1 MNSTI
6 ELVFMIASVMMMCI
20 IFISVYGF
28 RKERGVSYL
37 LGVIVCRIIYSSG
50 VIMEKSSYLLMEKL
64 IFRNIH
70 QTALNLMVPFFLL
83 FTLELI
89 GRDKLLRTRWKIM
102 LFAGFA
108 LWSLL
113 MWFNSDL
120 HMIYRSIELYDGH
133 LVTTRTVYSITFSM
147 ICYSIVAICFYF
159 LVQYIRNIRNDLRKP
174 VLWVL
179 LLASFSFVFEIV
191 KFAIPEW
198 LPWLLPLTVY
208 CGFIGMVMLA
218 IIMRYKF
225 FSIVPFARTIVL
237 DTLQE
242 SILIA
247 NASGQIIDSNKQA
260 SKWFSKMGYSSISGR
275 GIAELLELWPQWH
288 MLCKSMEQGNV
299 EIDIWLD
306 GERRIYSVN
315 VYPLHTQRKQRQ
327 GSISL
332 IFDIT
337 EKERQL
343 EQIVQLNQL
352 KDQLLTIVSH
362 DIRSPLAMQF
372 QLVEL
377 LEEDRDGFGAE
388 HREIIERLG
397 DQTRNTLGMTTNLL
411 EWFRIQRED
420 MALRPQIL
428 ELSEVVEDC
437 CHLLRIQSE
446 GKQIIVNNRVA
457 SGTRVYADREA
468 LGLIIRNLLSN
479 AIKFTGLGG
488 LIQVHAQISGD
499 MVIVSVRDNGVGM
512 EEEHVRQL
520 FGEKQH
526 NSLLGTMGEKGAGLG
541 LLVSQQFV
549 QRSGGSMWV
558 ESQAGQGSVFHFT
571 IRGEQNDEKAHR

>member
-6 ELVFMIASVMMMCI
+6 ELVFMIASVMMICI

-37 LGVIVCRIIYSSG
+37 LGVIMCRIVYASG
-50 VIMEKSSYLLMEKL
+50 VVLEKSSDLLIEKL
-64 IFRNIH
+64 IFRNMF

-102 LFAGFA
+102 LFSGFT

-113 MWFNSDL
+113 MWFDADL
-120 HMIYRSIELYDGH
+120 HMIYRTIELYDGH
-133 LVTTRTVYSITFSM
+133 LVTTRTVYSITFSI
-147 ICYSIVAICFYF
+147 ICYCIVLICFYF

-191 KFAIPEW
+191 KFASPGW

-208 CGFIGMVMLA
+208 CGFIGMVMLV
-218 IIMRYKF
+218 IILRYKF
-225 FSIVPFARTIVL
+225 FSIVPFARNMVL

-247 NASGQIIDSNKQA
+247 NAAGQVIDSNKQA
-260 SKWFSKMGYSSISGR
+260 SQWFSKMGYASVSGR
-275 GIAELLELWPQWH
+275 SIAELLALWPQWH
-288 MLCKSMEQGNV
+288 MLCKSMQQGNV

-306 GERRIYSVN
+306 GERRNYSVN

-337 EKERQL
+337 EKERHL

-362 DIRSPLAMQF
+362 DIRSPLALQF

-377 LEEDRDGFGAE
+377 LEEDRDSFGAE

-420 MALRPQIL
+420 MSLRPQIL

-446 GKQIIVNNRVA
+446 SKQIMVSNRIA

-479 AIKFTGLGG
+479 AIKFTGLCGS
-488 LIQVHAQISGD
+488 IQVYAQVSGD

-526 NSLLGTMGEKGAGLG
+526 NSLMGTMGEKGTGLG

-549 QRSGGSMWV
+549 QRSGGSLWV
-558 ESQAGQGSVFHFT
+558 ESKAGQGSVFHFT
-571 IRGEQNDEKAHR
+571 IKGEHNDGNTHR